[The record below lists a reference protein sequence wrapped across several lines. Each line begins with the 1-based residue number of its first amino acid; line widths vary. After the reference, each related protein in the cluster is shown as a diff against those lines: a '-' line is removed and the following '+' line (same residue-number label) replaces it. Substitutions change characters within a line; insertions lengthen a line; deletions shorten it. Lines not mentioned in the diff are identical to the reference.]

1 MLTIQLKD
9 VTPQQTPAASGL
21 SNFARITAG
30 GFAASLTTAFW
41 DRRASLHQSALADA
55 QASHNAAF
63 SQALATLHTLGA
75 GPKQALASL
84 VGQVVNQAYDIA
96 AVDMFWLFGV
106 LALVMTPL
114 IWLARR
120 SLAGAGAPVAAD

>member
-9 VTPQQTPAASGL
+9 VPPQQTPAASGL

-41 DRRASLHQSALADA
+41 DHRASVHQSALADG
-55 QASHNAAF
+55 QASHSAAF
-63 SQALATLHTLGA
+63 TQALTTLQGA
-75 GPKQALASL
+75 GGSAKQSLASL

-96 AVDMFWLFGV
+96 AVDIFWLFGV
-106 LALVMTPL
+106 LAVIMVPL
-114 IWLARR
+114 IWMARR
-120 SLAGAGAPVAAD
+120 SLSGGAPVAAD